1 MLMNFKKINH
11 DILLLDICCNF
22 INNESI
28 LEKWHYI
35 NNIYNDLQK
44 NREIYQK
51 DNTNKVA
58 KNYLDNDNFTL
69 QHIIPEIKED
79 IYQYISPTMFLYIDN
94 LKNNELSIVSTR
106 LKEDLKQGSNLN
118 EVIKQQLEIAKSMLM
133 ELFKKLHQNVVF
145 LVEEKE
151 LKSLPKSL
159 VIGEFPKYELNTTN
173 FKNIYNMMNSVIK
186 KINKTDEYFNE
197 LVVLKKVYIEIIAGE
212 NICYKK

>member
-79 IYQYISPTMFLYIDN
+79 IYQYTSPTMFLYIDN

-118 EVIKQQLEIAKSMLM
+118 EVVWRSNQCLRNGISCIFCFCYSCSRLSSRK
-133 ELFKKLHQNVVF
+133 
-145 LVEEKE
+145 
-151 LKSLPKSL
+151 
-159 VIGEFPKYELNTTN
+159 G
-173 FKNIYNMMNSVIK
+173 YNQRH
-186 KINKTDEYFNE
+186 
-197 LVVLKKVYIEIIAGE
+197 
-212 NICYKK
+212 

>member
-1 MLMNFKKINH
+1 
-11 DILLLDICCNF
+11 
-22 INNESI
+22 
-28 LEKWHYI
+28 
-35 NNIYNDLQK
+35 
-44 NREIYQK
+44 
-51 DNTNKVA
+51 
-58 KNYLDNDNFTL
+58 
-69 QHIIPEIKED
+69 
-79 IYQYISPTMFLYIDN
+79 
-94 LKNNELSIVSTR
+94 
-106 LKEDLKQGSNLN
+106 
-118 EVIKQQLEIAKSMLM
+118 MLM

>member
-44 NREIYQK
+44 NR
-51 DNTNKVA
+51 
-58 KNYLDNDNFTL
+58 
-69 QHIIPEIKED
+69 D

-118 EVIKQQLEIAKSMLM
+118 EVIKQQLEIAKPMLM

-186 KINKTDEYFNE
+186 KINKTDEYCNE

>member
-44 NREIYQK
+44 NRVDRRQRQMCIR
-51 DNTNKVA
+51 DR
-58 KNYLDNDNFTL
+58 
-69 QHIIPEIKED
+69 
-79 IYQYISPTMFLYIDN
+79 YISPTMFLYIDN
-94 LKNNELSIVSTR
+94 LKNNELSIVSSR

-118 EVIKQQLEIAKSMLM
+118 EVIKQQLEIAKPMLM

>member
-51 DNTNKVA
+51 DNTNKVV

-94 LKNNELSIVSTR
+94 LKNNELSIVSSR

-118 EVIKQQLEIAKSMLM
+118 EVIK
-133 ELFKKLHQNVVF
+133 NCTYY
-145 LVEEKE
+145 KE
-151 LKSLPKSL
+151 
-159 VIGEFPKYELNTTN
+159 GYELGKSFRETIESQN
-173 FKNIYNMMNSVIK
+173 KN
-186 KINKTDEYFNE
+186 
-197 LVVLKKVYIEIIAGE
+197 LKGKGR
-212 NICYKK
+212 